1 MYQSVCIRDI
11 GFIIFS
17 RGKEDFI
24 LVDKEAI
31 KHWNCLWLLV
41 RKGIMKIANLKKEI
55 KAESFAKRTKPQKQ
69 NSDTYLQSVAAGLG
83 FGKIPP
89 QDCWFFIF
97 ID

>member
-1 MYQSVCIRDI
+1 MLVYQSVCIRDI

-83 FGKIPP
+83 FGNTSSRLLV
-89 QDCWFFIF
+89 FYFY
-97 ID
+97 